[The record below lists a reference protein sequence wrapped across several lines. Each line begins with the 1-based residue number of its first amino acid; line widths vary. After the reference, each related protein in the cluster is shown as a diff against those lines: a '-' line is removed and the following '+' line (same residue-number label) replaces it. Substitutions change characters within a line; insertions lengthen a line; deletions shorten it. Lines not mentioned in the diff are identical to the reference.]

1 MEVLLFLL
9 ALCLIVHLIS
19 KIDVGEES
27 TPKQKKDYHDYRY
40 LFTRKGVFL
49 SLLLS
54 LHTKPIKIMIMKKLF
69 ILLVLLCSVA
79 VSNAQEKETEKS
91 QSKAILFEQGIGSL
105 IKKDFYDLPKVC
117 GVENQVLI
125 LTDILTGTKIGCL
138 RMETKPFSSSNETYV
153 GTLDFEELDA
163 AIKSLSY
170 IKETILPTTPD
181 VYSEIVFKSKDGVK
195 LGTYFN
201 QKTRKWVVFI
211 YTKSYTSRSAKYFDE
226 TELSEMIEIMKTAK
240 SKIQELTK

>member
-1 MEVLLFLL
+1 
-9 ALCLIVHLIS
+9 
-19 KIDVGEES
+19 
-27 TPKQKKDYHDYRY
+27 
-40 LFTRKGVFL
+40 
-49 SLLLS
+49 
-54 LHTKPIKIMIMKKLF
+54 MIMKKLF

-79 VSNAQEKETEKS
+79 VSNAQEKEAEKS
-91 QSKAILFEQGIGSL
+91 QSKAVLFEKSIGSL
-105 IKKDFYDLPKVC
+105 IRKDFYNLPKVS
-117 GVENQVLI
+117 GVENNVLI

-138 RMETKPFSSSNETYV
+138 RMETKYRSSYSTDTYV

-181 VYSEIVFKSKDGVK
+181 VYSEIVFQSKDDVK

-201 QKTRKWVVFI
+201 EKTKKWVVFI
-211 YTKSYTSRSAKYFDE
+211 YTKSYTSRSATFCDE

>member
-1 MEVLLFLL
+1 
-9 ALCLIVHLIS
+9 
-19 KIDVGEES
+19 
-27 TPKQKKDYHDYRY
+27 
-40 LFTRKGVFL
+40 
-49 SLLLS
+49 
-54 LHTKPIKIMIMKKLF
+54 MIMKKLF

-79 VSNAQEKETEKS
+79 VSNAQEKGTEKS
-91 QSKAILFEQGIGSL
+91 QSKAVLFEESIGSL
-105 IKKDFYDLPKVC
+105 IRKDFYNLPKVR

-125 LTDILTGTKIGCL
+125 LTDILTGEKMGCL
-138 RMETKPFSSSNETYV
+138 RMKPKQYSSSNEPCV

-170 IKETILPTTPD
+170 IKENILPTTPD
-181 VYSEIVFKSKDGVK
+181 VYSEIVFKSKDGVQ

-201 QKTRKWVVFI
+201 EKTKKWVVFI
-211 YTKSYTSRSAKYFDE
+211 YTNSYTSRSAAYCDE

>member
-1 MEVLLFLL
+1 
-9 ALCLIVHLIS
+9 
-19 KIDVGEES
+19 
-27 TPKQKKDYHDYRY
+27 
-40 LFTRKGVFL
+40 
-49 SLLLS
+49 
-54 LHTKPIKIMIMKKLF
+54 MKKLF
-69 ILLVLLCSVA
+69 ILLVFLCSVA
-79 VSNAQEKETEKS
+79 VSNAQEKEAEKS
-91 QSKAILFEQGIGSL
+91 QSKAVLFEKSIGSL
-105 IKKDFYDLPKVC
+105 IRKDFYNLPKVSD
-117 GVENQVLI
+117 VENNVLI

-163 AIKSLSY
+163 VIKSISY

-181 VYSEIVFKSKDGVK
+181 VYSEIVFQSKDDVK

-201 QKTRKWVVFI
+201 EKTKKWVVFI
-211 YTKSYTSRSAKYFDE
+211 YTKSYTSRAATFCDE

>member
-1 MEVLLFLL
+1 
-9 ALCLIVHLIS
+9 
-19 KIDVGEES
+19 
-27 TPKQKKDYHDYRY
+27 
-40 LFTRKGVFL
+40 
-49 SLLLS
+49 
-54 LHTKPIKIMIMKKLF
+54 MIMKKLF
-69 ILLVLLCSVA
+69 FLLVLLCSVA

-91 QSKAILFEQGIGSL
+91 QSNAVLFEQSIGSL
-105 IKKDFYDLPKVC
+105 IRKDFYNLPKVR

-125 LTDILTGTKIGCL
+125 LTDILTGKKIGCL
-138 RMETKPFSSSNETYV
+138 RIETKPFSASNETYV
-153 GTLDFEELDA
+153 GRLDFDELDA

-181 VYSEIVFKSKDGVK
+181 VYSEIVFKSKDGVQ

-201 QKTRKWVVFI
+201 EKTKKWVVVI

-240 SKIQELTK
+240 SKIQGLTK

>member
-1 MEVLLFLL
+1 
-9 ALCLIVHLIS
+9 
-19 KIDVGEES
+19 
-27 TPKQKKDYHDYRY
+27 
-40 LFTRKGVFL
+40 
-49 SLLLS
+49 
-54 LHTKPIKIMIMKKLF
+54 MKKLF

-91 QSKAILFEQGIGSL
+91 QSKAVLFEESIGSL
-105 IKKDFYDLPKVC
+105 IRKDFYNLPKVP

-125 LTDILTGTKIGCL
+125 LKDILTGEKMGCL
-138 RMETKPFSSSNETYV
+138 RMKPKQYSSNEPCV

-170 IKETILPTTPD
+170 IKENILPTTPD
-181 VYSEIVFKSKDGVK
+181 VYSEIVFKSKDGVQ

-201 QKTRKWVVFI
+201 EKTKKWVVFI
-211 YTKSYTSRSAKYFDE
+211 YTNSYTSRSAAYCDE
-226 TELSEMIEIMKTAK
+226 KELSKMIEIMKTAK

>member
-1 MEVLLFLL
+1 
-9 ALCLIVHLIS
+9 
-19 KIDVGEES
+19 
-27 TPKQKKDYHDYRY
+27 
-40 LFTRKGVFL
+40 
-49 SLLLS
+49 
-54 LHTKPIKIMIMKKLF
+54 MIMKKLF

-163 AIKSLSY
+163 VIKSISY

-181 VYSEIVFKSKDGVK
+181 VYTEIAFKSKDGVQ

-201 QKTRKWVVFI
+201 EKTKKWVVFI
-211 YTKSYTSRSAKYFDE
+211 FTNTASYISRSAKYLDE

>member
-1 MEVLLFLL
+1 MCSYYLERGVLF
-9 ALCLIVHLIS
+9 CNNFIYNKRCIS
-19 KIDVGEES
+19 LYI
-27 TPKQKKDYHDYRY
+27 TIFAYQTY
-40 LFTRKGVFL
+40 
-49 SLLLS
+49 
-54 LHTKPIKIMIMKKLF
+54 KIMIMKKLF

-91 QSKAILFEQGIGSL
+91 QSKAVLFEESIGSL
-105 IKKDFYDLPKVC
+105 IKKDFYNLSKVR

-125 LTDILTGTKIGCL
+125 LTDILTGEKMGCL
-138 RMETKPFSSSNETYV
+138 RMKLQQYSSSNEHCV

-170 IKETILPTTPD
+170 IKENILPTTPD
-181 VYSEIVFKSKDGVK
+181 VYSEIVFKSKDGVQ

-201 QKTRKWVVFI
+201 EKTKKWVVFI
-211 YTKSYTSRSAKYFDE
+211 YTNSYTSRSAAYCDE

>member
-1 MEVLLFLL
+1 
-9 ALCLIVHLIS
+9 
-19 KIDVGEES
+19 
-27 TPKQKKDYHDYRY
+27 
-40 LFTRKGVFL
+40 
-49 SLLLS
+49 
-54 LHTKPIKIMIMKKLF
+54 MIMKKLF

-91 QSKAILFEQGIGSL
+91 QSNAVLFEQSIGSL
-105 IKKDFYDLPKVC
+105 IRKDFYNLPKVR

-125 LTDILTGTKIGCL
+125 LTDILTGEKMGCL
-138 RMETKPFSSSNETYV
+138 RMKPKQYSSSNEPCV

-170 IKETILPTTPD
+170 IKENILPTTPD

>member
-1 MEVLLFLL
+1 MCSYYLERGVLF
-9 ALCLIVHLIS
+9 CNNFIYNKRCIS
-19 KIDVGEES
+19 LYI
-27 TPKQKKDYHDYRY
+27 TIFAYQTY
-40 LFTRKGVFL
+40 
-49 SLLLS
+49 
-54 LHTKPIKIMIMKKLF
+54 KIMIMKKLF

-91 QSKAILFEQGIGSL
+91 QSNAVLFEQSIGSL
-105 IKKDFYDLPKVC
+105 IRKDFYNLPKVR

-125 LTDILTGTKIGCL
+125 LTDILTGKKIGCL
-138 RMETKPFSSSNETYV
+138 RIETKPFSSSNETYV
-153 GTLDFEELDA
+153 GRLDFDELDA

-181 VYSEIVFKSKDGVK
+181 VYSEIVFKSKDGVQ

-201 QKTRKWVVFI
+201 EKTKKWVVFI
-211 YTKSYTSRSAKYFDE
+211 YTKSYTSRSATYCDE

-240 SKIQELTK
+240 NKIQELTK

>member
-1 MEVLLFLL
+1 
-9 ALCLIVHLIS
+9 
-19 KIDVGEES
+19 
-27 TPKQKKDYHDYRY
+27 
-40 LFTRKGVFL
+40 
-49 SLLLS
+49 
-54 LHTKPIKIMIMKKLF
+54 MIMKKLF
-69 ILLVLLCSVA
+69 FLLVLLCSVA

-138 RMETKPFSSSNETYV
+138 RMETKYRSSYSTDTYV

-163 AIKSLSY
+163 VIKSISY

>member
-1 MEVLLFLL
+1 MLF
-9 ALCLIVHLIS
+9 CNNFIYNKRCIS
-19 KIDVGEES
+19 LYI
-27 TPKQKKDYHDYRY
+27 TIFAYQTY
-40 LFTRKGVFL
+40 
-49 SLLLS
+49 
-54 LHTKPIKIMIMKKLF
+54 KIMIMKKLF

-125 LTDILTGTKIGCL
+125 LTDILTGTKIRCL

-163 AIKSLSY
+163 VIKSISY

-181 VYSEIVFKSKDGVK
+181 VYSEIVFNSKDGVK

>member
-1 MEVLLFLL
+1 
-9 ALCLIVHLIS
+9 
-19 KIDVGEES
+19 
-27 TPKQKKDYHDYRY
+27 
-40 LFTRKGVFL
+40 
-49 SLLLS
+49 
-54 LHTKPIKIMIMKKLF
+54 MKKLF

-79 VSNAQEKETEKS
+79 VSNAQEKETENR
-91 QSKAILFEQGIGSL
+91 SKAALFEESKGSL
-105 IKKDFYDLPKVC
+105 IRKDFYNLPKV
-117 GVENQVLI
+117 GGLENNVLI
-125 LTDILTGTKIGCL
+125 LTDIFTGTKIGCL
-138 RMETKPFSSSNETYV
+138 RMETKYHSSYSSDTYV

-181 VYSEIVFKSKDGVK
+181 VYSEIVFKSKDGVQ

-201 QKTRKWVVFI
+201 EKTKKWVVFI

>member
-1 MEVLLFLL
+1 
-9 ALCLIVHLIS
+9 
-19 KIDVGEES
+19 
-27 TPKQKKDYHDYRY
+27 
-40 LFTRKGVFL
+40 
-49 SLLLS
+49 
-54 LHTKPIKIMIMKKLF
+54 MIMKKLF

-91 QSKAILFEQGIGSL
+91 QSNAVLFEQSIGSL
-105 IKKDFYDLPKVC
+105 IRKDFYNLPKVR

-125 LTDILTGTKIGCL
+125 LTDILTGKKIGCL
-138 RMETKPFSSSNETYV
+138 RIETKPFSSSNETYV
-153 GTLDFEELDA
+153 GRLDFDELDA

-181 VYSEIVFKSKDGVK
+181 VYSEIVFKSKDGVQ

-201 QKTRKWVVFI
+201 EKTKKWVVFI
-211 YTKSYTSRSAKYFDE
+211 YTKSYTSRSAKYCDE

-240 SKIQELTK
+240 DKIQELTK

>member
-1 MEVLLFLL
+1 
-9 ALCLIVHLIS
+9 
-19 KIDVGEES
+19 
-27 TPKQKKDYHDYRY
+27 
-40 LFTRKGVFL
+40 
-49 SLLLS
+49 
-54 LHTKPIKIMIMKKLF
+54 MIMKKLF

-91 QSKAILFEQGIGSL
+91 QSKAVLFEKSIGSL
-105 IKKDFYDLPKVC
+105 IRKDFYNLPKIR
-117 GVENQVLI
+117 GVETQVLI
-125 LTDILTGTKIGCL
+125 LTDILTGKKIGCL
-138 RMETKPFSSSNETYV
+138 RIEPKQYSSPNGV

-163 AIKSLSY
+163 VIKSISY

-181 VYSEIVFKSKDGVK
+181 VYSEIVFQSKDDVK

-201 QKTRKWVVFI
+201 EKTKKWVVFI
-211 YTKSYTSRSAKYFDE
+211 YTKSYTSRSATFCDE